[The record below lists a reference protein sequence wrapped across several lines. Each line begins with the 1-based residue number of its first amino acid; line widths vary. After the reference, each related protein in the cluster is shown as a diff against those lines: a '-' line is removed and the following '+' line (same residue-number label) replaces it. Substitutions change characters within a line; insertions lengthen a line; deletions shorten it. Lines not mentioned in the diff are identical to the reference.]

1 MTNDTRAQDYSLRN
15 DEDPGR
21 DPDTPLRE
29 DEGTKRG
36 LLPCVSRRQFLFMG
50 AAAVSIIALERVLPR
65 GILYAQTATF
75 DRQRIAA
82 LSDLEVG
89 VPVAFNYPYEHPNAL
104 NNLIKL
110 GVPAGGGIGPDD
122 DIVAFN
128 ALCPH
133 MGGQLMGT
141 YKAEHKAIG
150 PCPFHLTTFDLKKHG
165 MVIAGHATE
174 SLPQILLEVEGD
186 EIYATGVLG
195 LIYGRASNLVG

>member
-1 MTNDTRAQDYSLRN
+1 MKDLPELEDGCVNRRRFLLASGGGALTVMLTGIPGFANAQPLPARVVSYPRKRIASLGEVHQDVPLYFKYP
-15 DEDPGR
+15 DEDP
-21 DPDTPLRE
+21 
-29 DEGTKRG
+29 
-36 LLPCVSRRQFLFMG
+36 
-50 AAAVSIIALERVLPR
+50 
-65 GILYAQTATF
+65 
-75 DRQRIAA
+75 
-82 LSDLEVG
+82 LSSASV
-89 VPVAFNYPYEHPNAL
+89 
-104 NNLIKL
+104 LIKL
-110 GVPAGGGIGPDD
+110 GEPAEGGVGPDS